1 MRVVGEGTEE
11 DEGGGG
17 GAVSQDGVGIG
28 WSQRCRYPS
37 AVAAGACED
46 DSTKQQLRRD
56 MEQLQREQLR
66 REQLRRDMEQLQRE
80 QLQREQLRR
89 EQHQREQLQREQQ
102 QREEEERKQRLQ
114 RQAMDDEYAPPRCAL
129 ECSNFFQNLSFKLAP
144 N

>member
-1 MRVVGEGTEE
+1 MTAARIREDGSFGGCGEGTEE

-56 MEQLQREQLR
+56 MEAPARSLLRLSVTTCPEETYCQLTTGEWPPHEFVALCKRLR
-66 REQLRRDMEQLQRE
+66 SQ
-80 QLQREQLRR
+80 
-89 EQHQREQLQREQQ
+89 EQQ
-102 QREEEERKQRLQ
+102 WLVGAKRRKKKKKGGGI
-114 RQAMDDEYAPPRCAL
+114 C
-129 ECSNFFQNLSFKLAP
+129 
-144 N
+144 